1 MYGYEVV
8 ELHARDGI
16 PFNLMDVP
24 QVDAFK
30 IIVMG
35 NHDDLRV
42 NILLEAEDS
51 EEMNASDRLVQKLEN
66 LKLYLNLFTDY
77 KIDVEIKYGPEF
89 YSDKKSL
96 YRRAQNIFESLKE
109 PNLPKFV
116 DSHIT
121 QQQVLLQTALDEVFS
136 GDIFNGFPKLINWLD
151 DNDGKGSSKFCCIRD
166 SCEHGI
172 LDKNRAIKKV
182 NETFPDEFE
191 FEDDILKRN
200 SQKNISSMKK
210 HLPEVLEHIK
220 KVFKRD
226 FVN

>member
-8 ELHARDGI
+8 VLRARNGRS
-16 PFNLMDVP
+16 FNFMDIP
-24 QVDAFK
+24 QVDTFK
-30 IIVMG
+30 IIVSG
-35 NHDDLRV
+35 KPDDLRINV
-42 NILLEAEDS
+42 LLEAEDS
-51 EEMNASDRLVQKLEN
+51 EEMNASDRLKQKLEN

-77 KIDVEIKYGPEF
+77 EIDVELKYDPEF

-96 YRRAQNIFESLKE
+96 YRSTQNIFESLKE
-109 PNLPKFV
+109 PNLPKFI
-116 DSHIT
+116 DSRIT
-121 QQQVLLQTALDEVFS
+121 QQYVLLQTALDEVFS
-136 GDIFNGFPKLINWLD
+136 GDMFNGFPKLINWLD
-151 DNDGKGSSKFCCIRD
+151 DNDGKGSSKFCSIRD
-166 SCEHGI
+166 SCDHGI
-172 LDKNRAIKKV
+172 LDKNRAIKIV

-200 SQKNISSMKK
+200 SQKNIKSMKK